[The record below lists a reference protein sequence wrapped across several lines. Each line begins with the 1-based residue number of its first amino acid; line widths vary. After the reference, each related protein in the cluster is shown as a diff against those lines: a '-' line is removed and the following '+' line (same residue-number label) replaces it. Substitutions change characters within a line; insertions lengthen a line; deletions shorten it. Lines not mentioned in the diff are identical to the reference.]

1 MCKATT
7 YQYRCGAAFHTISS
21 CEKQCHA
28 GHSHP
33 SDTSSPDTNGA
44 SVKHHDSSTTSL
56 LTSSIDTKPASTKS
70 SFLSN
75 GADDATGFH
84 SHIDSSQADLDAA
97 NDDSSSSI
105 FTPLPTPVDPYPRPI
120 HIHRLPSSLAPS
132 HTITPERA
140 SCVLRSAQQ
149 QQQQQQCRHLPR
161 SDAVD
166 QGSLPHAGRL
176 MKSILPSR
184 WLRSNN
190 GGAAAA
196 AAVPEERDEELQVM
210 IVWQDAP
217 EVRRAGVARGAVRVE
232 GACPACAEREAR
244 EAAWA
249 AMATFRGED

>member
-21 CEKQCHA
+21 CEKQCYA

-33 SDTSSPDTNGA
+33 SDASSPHANGA

-56 LTSSIDTKPASTKS
+56 LTSSTGTKAASTKS

-75 GADDATGFH
+75 GPDDATGFH
-84 SHIDSSQADLDAA
+84 SHIDDSSQADLDAA
-97 NDDSSSSI
+97 NGSSSSI

-149 QQQQQQCRHLPR
+149 QQCRHLPR

-190 GGAAAA
+190 GGTTA
-196 AAVPEERDEELQVM
+196 PEKNEEVQV

-217 EVRRAGVARGAVRVE
+217 EVRQAGVARGAVWVE

-244 EAAWA
+244 DAAWA
-249 AMATFRGED
+249 AMATFRDED

>member
-21 CEKQCHA
+21 CEKQCYA
-28 GHSHP
+28 GHSHSP
-33 SDTSSPDTNGA
+33 DASSPDTNGG

-56 LTSSIDTKPASTKS
+56 LTSSIGTKAASTKS

-75 GADDATGFH
+75 GADNATGFH
-84 SHIDSSQADLDAA
+84 SRVDSQQQADLDAGA
-97 NDDSSSSI
+97 NDSSSI
-105 FTPLPTPVDPYPRPI
+105 FTPLPTPVNPYPRPI

-132 HTITPERA
+132 RAITPERA
-140 SCVLRSAQQ
+140 SSVLRSAQQ
-149 QQQQQQCRHLPR
+149 KQQQQEQHRHNLPH
-161 SDAVD
+161 SDAV
-166 QGSLPHAGRL
+166 GHGL
-176 MKSILPSR
+176 KSILPSR
-184 WLRSNN
+184 WLRNNNN
-190 GGAAAA
+190 GATAA
-196 AAVPEERDEELQVM
+196 PEEKNEEVQV

-217 EVRRAGVARGAVRVE
+217 EVRQAGVARGAVAVE